1 MAVAPG
7 RGSGAT
13 GKGALE
19 AKGRCSPPAATSS
32 RPVSCLPPP
41 ARPGSLQPWA
51 PASPRPRLGRS
62 LSFFFRRPP
71 TPPPPFREMSSLEGG
86 FSPSS
91 APLGAGTV
99 LGRAGKRASRAGR
112 ARVAPPAPEGD
123 RLPGAGA
130 GEGARARDARR
141 HGSRK
146 GPPSGRCPAPGGVPR
161 GTGHAVRSVPASRSL
176 DQRSVPSAY
185 KTPVCLCQTCSL
197 ASCCLSVLLSLC
209 LSLSLSFPMDTPLE
223 GA

>member
-1 MAVAPG
+1 MLSPRGHLFPSRFLSPAP
-7 RGSGAT
+7 RSARLAPALGSGVP
-13 GKGALE
+13 
-19 AKGRCSPPAATSS
+19 SPSA
-32 RPVSCLPPP
+32 
-41 ARPGSLQPWA
+41 
-51 PASPRPRLGRS
+51 RS
-62 LSFFFRRPP
+62 LPFFFFFSAALPL
-71 TPPPPFREMSSLEGG
+71 PPPFREMSSLEGG

-112 ARVAPPAPEGD
+112 AREAPPAPEGD

-141 HGSRK
+141 HGSRE

-176 DQRSVPSAY
+176 DQRSFPQPE
-185 KTPVCLCQTCSL
+185 TPVCLCQTCSL
-197 ASCCLSVLLSLC
+197 VSCCLSVLLSLC
-209 LSLSLSFPMDTPLE
+209 LSLSLSFPVAAPLE